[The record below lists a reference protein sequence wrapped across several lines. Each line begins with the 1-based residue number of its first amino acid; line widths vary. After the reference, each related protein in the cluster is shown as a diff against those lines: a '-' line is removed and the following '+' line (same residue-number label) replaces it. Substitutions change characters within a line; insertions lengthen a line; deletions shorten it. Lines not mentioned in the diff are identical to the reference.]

1 MKCWASSDSSYLSA
15 SKVRSRVGGHHFLG
29 NIQDFENLLK
39 DQHIFVNTPSYAEA
53 LTLKLL
59 VGVASEAKAVAACS
73 NARKGITNRITP
85 MERRRPQHQ
94 T

>member
-1 MKCWASSDSSYLSA
+1 MKHCMSSTSSYLSV
-15 SKVRSRVGGHHFLG
+15 SKDHSRVGGHHFLG

-73 NARKGITNRITP
+73 NDRK
-85 MERRRPQHQ
+85 
-94 T
+94 